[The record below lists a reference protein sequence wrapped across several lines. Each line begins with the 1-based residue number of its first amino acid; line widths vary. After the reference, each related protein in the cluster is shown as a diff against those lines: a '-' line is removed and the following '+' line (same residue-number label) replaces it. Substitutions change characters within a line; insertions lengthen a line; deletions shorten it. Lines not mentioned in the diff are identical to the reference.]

1 MTRPSP
7 PFFNLIIF
15 SLLLRVRSIY
25 FCISATPHRITSEIG
40 HLVLPPTPLTDPP
53 PRYPPRSYPRLIS
66 LYPVTLTPFLTEP
79 DLGYVDLLDFYL
91 SIKPLMLMMM
101 IDVVDMR
108 NTNHGGAVRGTPI
121 TYNNT

>member
-79 DLGYVDLLDFYL
+79 DLGYVDLLDFL
-91 SIKPLMLMMM
+91 FVNKTP
-101 IDVVDMR
+101 DVDDDDR
-108 NTNHGGAVRGTPI
+108 RRRHAEHEPRRRRPWHPHYI
-121 TYNNT
+121 Q